1 MLLLLLPLPPPPF
14 YYFTPNFFRLLVTK
28 YFTLLTVLYN
38 LQEGNKGM
46 SLEARKQRDAEQM
59 RLKQMKAQQKTPA
72 DAGGSAN

>member
-1 MLLLLLPLPPPPF
+1 MARGNQRDLARQK
-14 YYFTPNFFRLLVTK
+14 NAK
-28 YFTLLTVLYN
+28 KSN
-38 LQEGNKGM
+38 EQQKKKAAADKEGNKGM